1 MKGQIVKTFLRLSFL
16 VVIAAAGVVSAH
28 GQSLSSP
35 VRANIPFDFTVANKK
50 FPAGEYFISRPQSS
64 SGDAVLLVS
73 SADGNRNT
81 FRLTSGVWTS
91 APKESSILVFHQY
104 GDQYFLSQ
112 VWPAG
117 ASVGRELLES
127 RAEREARAGGTDKV
141 AMKERTVSVTA
152 SPQ

>member
-1 MKGQIVKTFLRLSFL
+1 
-16 VVIAAAGVVSAH
+16 
-28 GQSLSSP
+28 

-50 FPAGEYFISRPQSS
+50 FPAGEYFISRPQPS
-64 SGDAVLLVS
+64 SGDVVLLVS

-91 APKESSILVFHQY
+91 APKESDTLIFHQY

-117 ASVGRELLES
+117 ASLGRELLES
-127 RAEREARAGGTDKV
+127 RAEREARAAGTDKV
-141 AMKERTVSVTA
+141 AMKERNVSVTA